1 MIWVNYRK
9 VKKNQY
15 SRTKKN
21 IIYDQHEEFSD
32 AFVKIQHKFLI
43 FTKCLRTDE
52 KQFSTLDTKD
62 KNGNKEEPLE
72 NYAGKREEG
81 N

>member
-1 MIWVNYRK
+1 
-9 VKKNQY
+9 
-15 SRTKKN
+15 
-21 IIYDQHEEFSD
+21 
-32 AFVKIQHKFLI
+32 VKIQHKFLI